1 MPTPV
6 ELSELLPKA
15 IIEANLKADR
25 RRYDQVMRHNSLMAS
40 WRRFKSDTLPLLYVY
55 VFAGVAVAALAGIT
69 IYIVRGC
76 V

>member
-15 IIEANLKADR
+15 IIEANLSAER
-25 RRYDQVMRHNSLMAS
+25 RRYDQVMRQNRLMAS

-55 VFAGVAVAALAGIT
+55 VFAGVAVAALAYAT
-69 IYIVRGC
+69 ILFIRG
-76 V
+76 